1 MNGCSTR
8 TERDNLLVLAT
19 QLLQVPLK
27 GVHIG
32 AKRHYPV
39 GVKSLLDILHLLA
52 THVGET

>member
-19 QLLQVPLK
+19 QLLQVLLK